1 MITLDEIIYAGENG
15 SYLFNTEDDTYY
27 WTMSPANFK
36 RYSSFTGYMYCFGNG
51 ILYAATGVNT
61 INIRPVINISK
72 NVKLSGLGTI
82 SNPYTIS

>member
-15 SYLFNTEDDTYY
+15 SYLSNTDNTYY
-27 WTMSPANFK
+27 WTMSPANFE
-36 RYSSFTGYMYCFGNG
+36 RYSSFTGFMYCFGNG
-51 ILYAATGVNT
+51 ILNASTEVSK

-72 NVKLSGLGTI
+72 NVKLSGSGTI